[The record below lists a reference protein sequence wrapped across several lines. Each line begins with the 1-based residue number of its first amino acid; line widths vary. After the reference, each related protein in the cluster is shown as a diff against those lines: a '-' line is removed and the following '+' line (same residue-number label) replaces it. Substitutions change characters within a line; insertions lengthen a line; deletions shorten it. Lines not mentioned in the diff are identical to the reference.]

1 MCVRNNIKSNVRKL
15 SPNSLAKNF
24 GITQSGHED
33 NFRDILSESTRLTK
47 EFFYT
52 IDEQYSKF
60 QESALYKILFK
71 TAQPAHLITIL
82 AIIVIAFFMFPSE
95 HKPHEPSKFFNF
107 LHVMSFSMHFGA
119 QIWMTFVS
127 GLSLYFALPR
137 HNFGQ
142 VQKVLFPKYFL
153 LNSILSLITLVI
165 YLNHHN
171 AELFKREVLIQAV
184 AMSIC
189 FMTELIIRLY
199 FTPPLL
205 VFMTIKNE
213 MEKNAGVGMEVGKH
227 DPGQLAKCPRYVQI
241 HKSFRKVHM
250 RIAMGNVLTMA
261 CTVIHLIH
269 IANKISVL

>member
-1 MCVRNNIKSNVRKL
+1 
-15 SPNSLAKNF
+15 
-24 GITQSGHED
+24 
-33 NFRDILSESTRLTK
+33 
-47 EFFYT
+47 
-52 IDEQYSKF
+52 
-60 QESALYKILFK
+60 
-71 TAQPAHLITIL
+71 
-82 AIIVIAFFMFPSE
+82 MFPSE

-153 LNSILSLITLVI
+153 LNSILSLITLII

-171 AELFKREVLIQAV
+171 AELFKREVFVQVSFNISNFSCFNLILNIIILFQAV

-205 VFMTIKNE
+205 AFMTIKNE

-227 DPGQLAKCPRYVQI
+227 DPGRLAKCPRYVQI